1 MKIIIKTIISIAIML
16 SNITGYARNDIER
29 RVYYLDCSYSM
40 VSNNL
45 WDNVRTDLK
54 KAITAIKDERTE
66 IVVIPF
72 AVDGNQSYTSLK
84 AIEQKANK
92 NGKEIISNYIDN
104 LKPQKSSMTYHK
116 LTLQDFYNNK
126 RWKSAD
132 RLTYMFIMTDGK
144 DEDRTKHFVQE
155 LKKWKNVCG
164 TNIYGFYVKLCP
176 EAEYYEAE
184 NVIKN
189 IDNFEVITSAN
200 INLNL
205 IRIENS
211 AIFNSRNDEF
221 CEVKIKSGEIDRQN
235 LNITPIN
242 SKNYKYIKYEIDTQ
256 SKKIKFRIKSNTKNS
271 DPEKLILNLTY
282 KSKDNL
288 DVLITKKIAIECKY
302 IKEQTV
308 KIKMI

>member
-1 MKIIIKTIISIAIML
+1 MSIAIML
-16 SNITGYARNDIER
+16 SSITGYARNDIER

-54 KAITAIKDERTE
+54 KAINAIKDERTE

-92 NGKEIISNYIDN
+92 NGKDIISNYIDN
-104 LKPQKSSMTYHK
+104 LKPRKSSMTYHK

-189 IDNFEVITSAN
+189 IDNFEVINSAD

-211 AIFNSRNDEF
+211 AIFNSRNDEY
-221 CEVKIKSGEIDRQN
+221 CEVKIKSGNIDRTK
-235 LNITPIN
+235 LKITSIN
-242 SKNYKYIKYEIDTQ
+242 SINYKYLKYDIDEKSKTIKIYIN
-256 SKKIKFRIKSNTKNS
+256 SNSPKQET
-271 DPEKLILNLTY
+271 EKLILNIQYNTED
-282 KSKDNL
+282 SL
-288 DVLITKKIAIECKY
+288 DVLITKKISVECKY